1 MNELEKNNKAFSFP
15 QGSQGATSLDEESCP
30 QKPLLFQI
38 LLMAVQMED
47 VHIYPTSAT
56 MSRGYHSWG
65 MGKRAVV
72 TSIRYSINRK
82 GNLISTGKAAS
93 RQKGS
98 RGASRAIVQLTNQS
112 KLLHGSGTL
121 GCSKRCVQ
129 EPNVLWL
136 NNSHNKCASRTYGLG
151 TVQGSNSE
159 HPGSPGVLVYQTVKV
174 PESSSVWLARKHREA
189 TQAMTKSSIS
199 QMMLG
204 NQDTGGRRREEGE
217 LRFIEKL
224 LCTWQSTAGT

>member
-82 GNLISTGKAAS
+82 GNLISTGKAES

-112 KLLHGSGTL
+112 KLLHGSSTL
-121 GCSKRCVQ
+121 GCSKCCAQ

-136 NNSHNKCASRTYGLG
+136 NNSHNKCVTRTYGLG

-174 PESSSVWLARKHREA
+174 PESSSV
-189 TQAMTKSSIS
+189 
-199 QMMLG
+199 
-204 NQDTGGRRREEGE
+204 
-217 LRFIEKL
+217 
-224 LCTWQSTAGT
+224 